1 VYLIKT
7 VTFDMNRVIRVPLE
21 IAVEVA
27 VATITAV
34 PRTTTT
40 TAAQLRFLA
49 EAARAQTAEPR
60 QIAHH
65 RLHQLTAMYLNV
77 KAATNVLPSSF
88 APGVRLSGIAV
99 ENVR

>member
-1 VYLIKT
+1 MQVL
-7 VTFDMNRVIRVPLE
+7 VG

-34 PRTTTT
+34 PKATTT
-40 TAAQLRFLA
+40 TAARLRLLA

-65 RLHQLTAMYLNV
+65 RLPQQMAMYLNV
-77 KAATNVLPSSF
+77 KVATNVLPNSF
-88 APGVRLSGIAV
+88 APGARLSGIAV
-99 ENVR
+99 ANVR